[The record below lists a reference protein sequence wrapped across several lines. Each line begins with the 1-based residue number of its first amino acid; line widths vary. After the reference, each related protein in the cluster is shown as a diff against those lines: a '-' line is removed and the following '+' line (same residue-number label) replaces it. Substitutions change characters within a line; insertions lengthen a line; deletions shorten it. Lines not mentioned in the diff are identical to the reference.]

1 MLRQTDAIN
10 FNDTFYLT
18 QYIQIVNMESIEK
31 TNFDIFY
38 ILSFILNFQIMW
50 VFHNDSASQF
60 RTTTFQMLSSH
71 VWPMTT
77 VLG

>member
-38 ILSFILNFQIMW
+38 ILSFILNFQIM
-50 VFHNDSASQF
+50 
-60 RTTTFQMLSSH
+60 
-71 VWPMTT
+71 
-77 VLG
+77 